1 MGPCSL
7 SLGDVAWSDSQMT
20 KGCLSASVVA
30 LSAVLALA
38 VASCGDSGG
47 SDGVPTNATTSATI
61 AESRFEVDE
70 PVYHVDPLPGSG
82 GLYGSGC
89 TPGANSLPDGI
100 WFGEW
105 ASVSATSAEFDLAC
119 FGPGPEGPG
128 NVTDTNPRVRSVTIH
143 PGAMVWPIGD
153 DGTHGDHITYDQWL
167 TNPHSEFCGQ
177 APCPV
182 WLYINEGQVTEIVEL
197 WFA

>member
-1 MGPCSL
+1 ML
-7 SLGDVAWSDSQMT
+7 VLA
-20 KGCLSASVVA
+20 AA
-30 LSAVLALA
+30 LSFA
-38 VASCGDSGG
+38 VASCGDSGAG
-47 SDGVPTNATTSATI
+47 EEAATSTTFLTTVTDR
-61 AESRFEVDE
+61 RFEVAE
-70 PVYHVDPLPGSG
+70 PVYQVDLLPGSD

-89 TPGANSLPDGI
+89 TPESTTLPDGI

-105 ASVSATSAEFDLAC
+105 ASVSATSVEFDLAC

-128 NVTDTNPRVRSVTIH
+128 DVTNTNPQLRSVKIH
-143 PGAMVWPIGD
+143 PDALVWPIGD
-153 DGTHGDHITYDQWL
+153 DGTHGEEPIAYDQWL

-182 WLYINEGQVTEIVEL
+182 WLYINDGQVTEIVEL